1 MHPNGNEW
9 VKAPYEK
16 YEQFFSHKTLKQSNK
31 TLHKWMKENFSRQE
45 NELNKSL
52 TNLVVKWGKLINN
65 SRLNPMFQIIYKKH
79 VVGKKNF
86 QIFNFFIE
94 TEEVEI
100 NGKTNRY
107 YDSFESCN
115 IVRNCE

>member
-9 VKAPYEK
+9 VKVPYEK

-79 VVGKKNF
+79 VVGKKTF
-86 QIFNFFIE
+86 KSSIFLLRLKKLKLRVKQIGIM
-94 TEEVEI
+94 TPSSHA
-100 NGKTNRY
+100 TL
-107 YDSFESCN
+107 
-115 IVRNCE
+115 

>member
-1 MHPNGNEW
+1 
-9 VKAPYEK
+9 
-16 YEQFFSHKTLKQSNK
+16 
-31 TLHKWMKENFSRQE
+31 MKENFSRQE

-86 QIFNFFIE
+86 QILKKLKLMVKQIGIM
-94 TEEVEI
+94 TPSSHA
-100 NGKTNRY
+100 TL
-107 YDSFESCN
+107 
-115 IVRNCE
+115 